1 MCTNLNKARILYCSD
16 FGKRYT
22 DRSNTSLIERNNHT
36 ISETGESISRSLSKI
51 ISNTSGVVKILEIGC
66 GLGHNLELLKEFGSY
81 SLTGID
87 IQEYALSKA
96 RVKYQGIDFINGDCA
111 NLPFDDREFDLV
123 FSRVTLI
130 HIHPEEIKRVAEEMM
145 RVSSKY
151 IAGIEYFS
159 ENIQE
164 INWRGENDSVW
175 KMNYHSVFRTSS
187 EIKTIYCEL
196 VPISKEKYNKD
207 SLFYQHYLIEKGN

>member
-1 MCTNLNKARILYCSD
+1 MCTNLSKAKILYCSD

-22 DRSNTSLIERNNHT
+22 DRSNISLTERDNHT
-36 ISETGESISRSLSKI
+36 ISETGESISKSLSEI
-51 ISNTSGVVKILEIGC
+51 ILNTNKVVKILEIGC
-66 GLGHNLELLKEFGSY
+66 GLGHNLELIKKFGNF

-96 RVKYQGIDFINGDCA
+96 RGKYQGINFINSDCV
-111 NLPFDDREFDLV
+111 NLPFDDGEFDLV

-130 HIHPEEIKRVAEEMM
+130 HIHPEEIKQVMREIM

-159 ENIQE
+159 EDIQE
-164 INWRGENDSVW
+164 INWRGESGSVW
-175 KMNYHSVFRTSS
+175 KMDYHSVFQSLS
-187 EIKTIYCEL
+187 EIKTIYCKL
-196 VPISKEKYNKD
+196 VPINKEKYNKE
-207 SLFYQHYLIEKGN
+207 SLFYQHYLFEKK